1 MNRAQTH
8 LGHFRDTEGRT
19 SESRIDEATRPAPSH
34 LRIFFQPKAL
44 VVAVKSA
51 ISEFQADN
59 AQRMSAALA
68 YYTIFSIAPLVVIA
82 IAISGLVFGE
92 KAAEGRIV
100 AEIQGF
106 VGHDSAEA
114 IQAMVRSA
122 QRPIHGTI
130 ATIVGIVALLWG
142 ASSVFTE
149 MHDALNTIWDVDAN
163 KQSGVWNLVKTRF
176 LSFGMVLAIGFLLL
190 VSLIVSAV
198 LGGLGKFVEARV
210 GTPAAVFHALDFVIS
225 IMVVAV
231 LFALIF
237 RVLPNLWIPWSDVW
251 IGALLTS
258 ALFTVGKFLI
268 GFYIGKSVSASA
280 YGAAGSL
287 VILVMWVYYST
298 LILYFGA
305 EFTHIFSTRYGS
317 KKQQQFGSV
326 TPQKAAN

>member
-122 QRPIHGTI
+122 QRPIH
-130 ATIVGIVALLWG
+130 
-142 ASSVFTE
+142 
-149 MHDALNTIWDVDAN
+149 
-163 KQSGVWNLVKTRF
+163 R
-176 LSFGMVLAIGFLLL
+176 
-190 VSLIVSAV
+190 
-198 LGGLGKFVEARV
+198 
-210 GTPAAVFHALDFVIS
+210 
-225 IMVVAV
+225 
-231 LFALIF
+231 
-237 RVLPNLWIPWSDVW
+237 
-251 IGALLTS
+251 
-258 ALFTVGKFLI
+258 
-268 GFYIGKSVSASA
+268 
-280 YGAAGSL
+280 
-287 VILVMWVYYST
+287 
-298 LILYFGA
+298 
-305 EFTHIFSTRYGS
+305 
-317 KKQQQFGSV
+317 
-326 TPQKAAN
+326 